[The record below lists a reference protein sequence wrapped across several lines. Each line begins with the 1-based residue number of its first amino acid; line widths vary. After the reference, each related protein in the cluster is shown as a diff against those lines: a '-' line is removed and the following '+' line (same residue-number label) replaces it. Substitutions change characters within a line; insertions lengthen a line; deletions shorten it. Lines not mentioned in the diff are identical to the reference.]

1 MTNEQQNRNREIINF
16 NKILRGKYYDAIIE
30 YMKEHC
36 DSFTGKNGEER
47 RFIDPEMDFDIVLP
61 PLKNSN
67 GEEDHIHYV
76 NYTMGEDHVTFE
88 TDSGF
93 EYTPDYEDPSDIFRL
108 AKIYEQIC

>member
-1 MTNEQQNRNREIINF
+1 MTNEQQNRNREILNF

-30 YMKEHC
+30 HMKNHC

-61 PLKNSN
+61 PLKKSN
-67 GEEDHIHYV
+67 GDEDPIHYV
-76 NYTMGEDHVTFE
+76 NYTMGQNHITFE

-93 EYTPDYEDPSDIFRL
+93 EYTPDYESSADIFRL

>member
-1 MTNEQQNRNREIINF
+1 MTNEQQNRNREILNF

-36 DSFTGKNGEER
+36 DSFTGKNGEKR
-47 RFIDPEMDFDIVLP
+47 RFIDPEMDFGIVLP
-61 PLKNSN
+61 PLKTSS

-88 TDSGF
+88 TDNKF
-93 EYTPDYEDPSDIFRL
+93 EYTPDYECPADIFRL

>member
-1 MTNEQQNRNREIINF
+1 MTNEQQNRNREILNF

-30 YMKEHC
+30 HMKNHC
-36 DSFTGKNGEER
+36 DSFTEKNGEEI

-61 PLKNSN
+61 PLKKSN
-67 GEEDHIHYV
+67 GDEDPIHYV
-76 NYTMGEDHVTFE
+76 NYTMGQNHITFE

-93 EYTPDYEDPSDIFRL
+93 EYTPDYENPADIFRL

>member
-1 MTNEQQNRNREIINF
+1 MTNEQQNRNREILNF

-36 DSFTGKNGEER
+36 DSLTGKNGEER
-47 RFIDPEMDFDIVLP
+47 RFIDPEMDFGIVLL
-61 PLKNSN
+61 PLKPLC
-67 GEEDHIHYV
+67 GEEDHIHFI
-76 NYTMGEDHVTFE
+76 NYTMGEKHVTFE

-93 EYTPDYEDPSDIFRL
+93 EYTPDYECPADIFRL